1 MVCLEECETLVLICN
16 ARSEQVGRYVHGAM
30 EVRRKGG
37 MLHLPLQ
44 TGAGQHSRRT
54 GRSSTPKF
62 WGKRGDVLKENWD
75 KVLERLDK

>member
-1 MVCLEECETLVLICN
+1 
-16 ARSEQVGRYVHGAM
+16 M

-54 GRSSTPKF
+54 GRSLPPSSG
-62 WGKRGDVLKENWD
+62 GKTWRCVKRKLD
-75 KVLERLDK
+75 KTLERLDK

>member
-1 MVCLEECETLVLICN
+1 
-16 ARSEQVGRYVHGAM
+16 M

-44 TGAGQHSRRT
+44 TSAGQHSRRT
-54 GRSSTPKF
+54 GRSLPPKF

-75 KVLERLDK
+75 KALERLDK